1 MTDRHLEP
9 LDPVRDALRALPRER
24 ASAGFTA
31 RVVDCL
37 QSPTASPARRSGWP
51 RLAAAAAVAVIISL
65 TAGTLVH
72 NQLQARREL
81 DQRLA
86 LELRHEE
93 LRRELAA
100 LRRQVAD
107 PPTLYLGAT
116 SEYDVVLDLGP
127 WMEHGAVQPASYSG
141 PNH

>member
-9 LDPVRDALRALPRER
+9 PDPVRDALRALPRER
-24 ASAGFTA
+24 ASADFTA
-31 RVVDCL
+31 RVVECIEAPKVV
-37 QSPTASPARRSGWP
+37 SPRRPGWP
-51 RLAAAAAVAVIISL
+51 RLATAAAAALILSL
-65 TAGTLVH
+65 TAGMLVH
-72 NQLQARREL
+72 DRLQARREL

-86 LELRHEE
+86 LEFRHEE

-116 SEYDVVLDLGP
+116 SQYDIVLDLGP
-127 WMEHGAVQPASYSG
+127 WLEQGTVRPASYSL